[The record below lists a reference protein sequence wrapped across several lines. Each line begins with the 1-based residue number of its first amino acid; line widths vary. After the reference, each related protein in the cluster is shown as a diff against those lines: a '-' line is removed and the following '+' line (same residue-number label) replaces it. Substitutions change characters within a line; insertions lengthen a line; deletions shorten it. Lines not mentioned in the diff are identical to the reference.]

1 MKDEVLISNNDNENN
16 KENENNKKEGNEGDP
31 SKRSKDIIYNDNIN
45 SEISNKNSPLI
56 NNDKIKENTE
66 IKANESYSNAINEK
80 NKSDN
85 LKNNNEGNSNEVVQ
99 KTNNNKNKLKSSLK
113 GSKTKIKLIKNKIMD
128 LFDDK
133 SISDKLEKFE
143 SNNNPFNI
151 LDDFTKYQESYENKI
166 EEIFNDKMKKMD
178 EIDEKYSTELNELMS
193 YMEEE
198 KEEEGKEEDENVK
211 KEEKVPSAIQIMYDS
226 ILEDKNNEIK
236 KIKNEYEENRNKI
249 KNQYK
254 ENIESDDVMK
264 NDFYYKE
271 LFEEIKNGIL
281 SIINPLN
288 SKKVTFLEEENKAEE
303 NNK

>member
-1 MKDEVLISNNDNENN
+1 MISNNN
-16 KENENNKKEGNEGDP
+16 NENNKKNENNEKEGNENNP
-31 SKRSKDIIYNDNIN
+31 PKRNKDIIYNDNIN
-45 SEISNKNSPLI
+45 SEITNKNLPLI
-56 NNDKIKENTE
+56 NNDKIKENSE
-66 IKANESYSNAINEK
+66 IKANENYSNTINDN

-178 EIDEKYSTELNELMS
+178 EIDEKYSNELNELMS

-198 KEEEGKEEDENVK
+198 KEEEEKEADGNVK
-211 KEEKVPSAIQIMYDS
+211 KEEKTPSAITIMYDS

-271 LFEEIKNGIL
+271 LFEEIKNDIL

-288 SKKVTFLEEENKAEE
+288 NKKVSFLEEENKAEQ

>member
-1 MKDEVLISNNDNENN
+1 MKEEASIINND
-16 KENENNKKEGNEGDP
+16 NENNKKEGNEGDP
-31 SKRSKDIIYNDNIN
+31 SNRSKDTIYNDNIN
-45 SEISNKNSPLI
+45 PEKPNKNLPLI
-56 NNDKIKENTE
+56 NDDKIKENSE
-66 IKANESYSNAINEK
+66 IKENESYLNTINEK

-85 LKNNNEGNSNEVVQ
+85 IKNNNEGNSNEVVQ
-99 KTNNNKNKLKSSLK
+99 KTNNNKIKLKSSLK
-113 GSKTKIKLIKNKIMD
+113 GSNAKIKLIKNKIMD

-133 SISDKLEKFE
+133 IISDKFEKLE

-151 LDDFTKYQESYENKI
+151 MDDFTKYQESYEMKI
-166 EEIFNDKMKKMD
+166 EEIFNDKMKKVD

-198 KEEEGKEEDENVK
+198 KEEEGKEADENVK

-254 ENIESDDVMK
+254 ENIDSDDVMK

-288 SKKVTFLEEENKAEE
+288 NKKVTFLEEENKAEE